1 MSKKI
6 TPVYR
11 QTRPEIF
18 RVPWNKNEID
28 ADTSNAK
35 QAMAE
40 ALFANLW
47 DARYQELSIYGIP
60 IHNNCWFLIEH
71 VVGSEAEKELALFAQ
86 TLAERW
92 PKQPFGLSRRE
103 RSKKNRNSDFSI
115 SFNSLLWNIAS
126 DPINIPEVEKLIRG
140 HGRTKSLGSGKKSKS
155 GPGRVSD
162 LGSLDLPLDIQFL
175 ILDCTRTEDTQNL
188 LVATEWDIPNSYWR
202 SRFPRDIIFEIEKL
216 LVPGKREVDWQSLC
230 LGAEK
235 LLQDDKIYGLENR
248 KRILR
253 TLGETK
259 TMFLSKLSG

>member
-28 ADTSNAK
+28 ADTSSAK

-47 DARYQELSIYGIP
+47 DARYQELRIYGIP

-103 RSKKNRNSDFSI
+103 RS
-115 SFNSLLWNIAS
+115 
-126 DPINIPEVEKLIRG
+126 
-140 HGRTKSLGSGKKSKS
+140 
-155 GPGRVSD
+155 
-162 LGSLDLPLDIQFL
+162 
-175 ILDCTRTEDTQNL
+175 
-188 LVATEWDIPNSYWR
+188 
-202 SRFPRDIIFEIEKL
+202 
-216 LVPGKREVDWQSLC
+216 
-230 LGAEK
+230 
-235 LLQDDKIYGLENR
+235 
-248 KRILR
+248 
-253 TLGETK
+253 
-259 TMFLSKLSG
+259 